1 MYLHSMHISIE
12 SQIVCAKARKK
23 AGYCLGPL
31 SECLQSQS
39 DCNAHLMTKQNND
52 HDYEKANT

>member
-1 MYLHSMHISIE
+1 MHISIE
-12 SQIVCAKARKK
+12 SQIVPEKK

-39 DCNAHLMTKQNND
+39 DCTAHLMTKQMMIN
-52 HDYEKANT
+52 HM